1 MKEIVTQDVCPHCGH
16 IYKCTEVVECAK
28 KDNGWLVKCP
38 QCAEITAK
46 VVGSASIY
54 GKAADICDG
63 LSIAIKLKRY
73 AKLIDAAKEAIE
85 HLNRA
90 RIDVGTYTCGECGAT
105 PGRFHLEGCKSLAI
119 IRATMRLEDALK
131 DALKEAM

>member
-16 IYKCTEVVECAK
+16 IYEGTEVVECAK
-28 KDNGWLVKCP
+28 KNNGWIVKCP
-38 QCAEITAK
+38 QCGEMTTK
-46 VVGSASIY
+46 SNQCASIS

-73 AKLIDAAKEAIE
+73 AKLIDAAKDAIE

-131 DALKEAM
+131 EAM